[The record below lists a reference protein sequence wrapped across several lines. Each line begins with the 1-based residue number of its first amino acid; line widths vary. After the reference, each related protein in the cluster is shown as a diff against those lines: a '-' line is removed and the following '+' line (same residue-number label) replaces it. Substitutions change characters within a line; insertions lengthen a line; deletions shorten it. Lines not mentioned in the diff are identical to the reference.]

1 MNLEILNNREI
12 KPQKV
17 ATKQGEANTTVL
29 KFTRDSYKYD
39 QIDLRNYKAYA
50 VTSFNG
56 EIDMTQLTMTTSGS
70 QLILTWALSER
81 VLRYA
86 GSITYQIVFKGDVD
100 SAAVF
105 STYQGIIQNSESIDG
120 DNYMSSNYPTV
131 MKQWLD
137 LINARSGVIPHKVVY
152 MYPGQSVPLEERT
165 AGTLYYQWEEAHST
179 SATAATG
186 QVNLGSSPYA
196 DSGLYINGTHVYVDN
211 TSDTVY
217 VLEPSVW
224 VDTINAA
231 DCGVIASD
239 VSNGDDVEILLT
251 ASTAGRA
258 GNAITYELG
267 LAQYGAGK
275 GQTNPSGGTTVGST
289 LQNGYDAQSGVEKP
303 IGQFEDHFGNVLART
318 GAKLVPSAN
327 FDELLEDGE
336 YICSGSFETP
346 IQCTYCMLRVT
357 DSPSTN
363 RVIQE
368 CYVVDL
374 SDNTVRTFIRSI
386 SGGSTFGEWR
396 ELLTDKQV
404 AENMEMRV
412 GFIDYSTAV
421 SQSNGTTYTAPR
433 NGWLY
438 LRVHQGGDSYSTT
451 VTVDGV
457 QIVTGSANGHHSS
470 SSENIFIPILKG
482 STYVTSGF
490 SSIIWYNSK

>member
-17 ATKQGEANTTVL
+17 ATKQGEAQTTVL

-86 GSITYQIVFKGDVD
+86 GSIIYQIVFKGTAD

-165 AGTLYYQWEEAHST
+165 AGTLYYQWDEAHST
-179 SATAATG
+179 LAVAATG

-196 DSGLYINGTHVYVDN
+196 DSGLYINGKHVYVDD

-231 DCGVIASD
+231 DCGVIATD
-239 VSNGDDVEILLT
+239 VSDDDVKILLT

-289 LQNGYDAQSGVEKP
+289 LTDGYDAQTGVEKP

-386 SGGSTFGEWR
+386 SGGSTFGAWR
-396 ELLTDKQV
+396 ELVTNHSAVMFPDYANGVDIYSTIASGITMTCNAWVYVRGSRGNGGDGNSGIYLNVNGKQV
-404 AENMEMRV
+404 MSARGYDYGQAYLFVPVRKGDKISISTNAMNIAEAKYFPMC
-412 GFIDYSTAV
+412 
-421 SQSNGTTYTAPR
+421 
-433 NGWLY
+433 
-438 LRVHQGGDSYSTT
+438 
-451 VTVDGV
+451 
-457 QIVTGSANGHHSS
+457 
-470 SSENIFIPILKG
+470 
-482 STYVTSGF
+482 
-490 SSIIWYNSK
+490 

>member
-1 MNLEILNNREI
+1 MKLEILNNREI

-17 ATKQGEANTTVL
+17 ATKQGEAQTTVL
-29 KFTRDSYKYD
+29 KFVRDSYKYD

-70 QLILTWALSER
+70 QLILTWTLSER

-86 GSITYQIVFKGDVD
+86 GSIIYQIVFKGTAD

-120 DNYMSSNYPTV
+120 DNYISSNYPTI

-137 LINARSGVIPHKVVY
+137 LINARSGEIPYKIIY
-152 MYPGQSVPLEERT
+152 MLPGQSIPVDERT
-165 AGTLYYQWEEAHST
+165 KGTLYYQWDEAHKTLAES
-179 SATAATG
+179 ATG

-196 DSGLYINGTHVYVDN
+196 DSGLYINGKHVYVDD

-224 VDTINAA
+224 VDAINAA
-231 DCGVIASD
+231 DCGVIATD
-239 VSNGDDVEILLT
+239 VSGDDEVKILLT
-251 ASTAGRA
+251 AKTSGRA

-275 GQTNPSGGTTVGST
+275 GQTNPSGGTTQGAT
-289 LQNGYDAQSGVEKP
+289 LTGGYDAQAGVEKP

-318 GAKLVPSAN
+318 GAKLVPDAN
-327 FDELLEDGE
+327 FDTLLEDGE
-336 YICSGSFETP
+336 YICSGSFTEP
-346 IQCTYCMLRVT
+346 ITCTYCMLRVT

-363 RVIQE
+363 RIIQE

-374 SDNTVRTFIRSI
+374 SDHTVRTFIRSI
-386 SGGSTFGEWR
+386 SGGTTFGEWR
-396 ELLTDKQV
+396 ELVTDEQL
-404 AENMEMRV
+404 AENMAMRA

-421 SQSNGTTYTAPR
+421 SQSNDTTYTAPC

-438 LRVHQGGDSYSTT
+438 LKAQHSGGSYSTT
-451 VTVDGV
+451 ATVDGV
-457 QIVTGSANGHHSS
+457 TIVSGSAHGHHSS
-470 SSENIFIPILKG
+470 SAENIFIPIVKG

-490 SSIIWYNSK
+490 VAIIWYNCK